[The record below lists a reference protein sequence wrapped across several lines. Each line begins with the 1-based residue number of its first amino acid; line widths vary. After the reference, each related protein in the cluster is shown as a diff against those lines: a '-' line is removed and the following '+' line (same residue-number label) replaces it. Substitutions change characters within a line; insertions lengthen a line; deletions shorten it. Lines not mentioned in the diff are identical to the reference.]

1 MRLMRSLS
9 FSLPEV
15 HANATETLCAIIQ
28 SAPFALASKLSPPSF
43 ISRIF
48 GHALEDS
55 QLKSGLVQSLSVC
68 ISVMDP
74 KRLASNSIHSIRNQH
89 FYEST
94 VTVNPETVSAM
105 LPKLGKFFGSNK
117 SV

>member
-1 MRLMRSLS
+1 MTFSSHLDQ
-9 FSLPEV
+9 SLPEV
-15 HANATETLCAIIQ
+15 HANAAETLCAITQ
-28 SAPFALASKLSPPSF
+28 SAPSALASKLSPPSF
-43 ISRIF
+43 IARIF

-55 QLKSGLVQSLSVC
+55 QSKSGLVQSLSVC

-94 VTVNPETVSAM
+94 VTVNPEI
-105 LPKLGKFFGSNK
+105 L
-117 SV
+117 